1 MTNTGHAIAG
11 LVQTSHD
18 ETNSKLGRLGAEALS
33 DKELLAL
40 MLGGGR
46 ATART
51 VRDAERLTAF
61 KLGPAGAGYSSL
73 VREHGI
79 DARTAAAVAVS
90 VEYGKR
96 HSGRPDGRPVLDSP
110 NAIMQHVP
118 MAIRS
123 ARKEHFFAF
132 YLNARSQLL
141 HFDGSISVGTLSA
154 SLCHPREIFFPA
166 IAHSSAALVIGHNL
180 CDASHKLCNV
190 KSNIM

>member
-1 MTNTGHAIAG
+1 MTNIGQEIAG
-11 LVQTSHD
+11 LAQASHD

-51 VRDAERLTAF
+51 VRDAERLMAF

-96 HSGRPDGRPVLDSP
+96 HCGRPDGRPVLDSP

-141 HFDGSISVGTLSA
+141 HFEVVSVGTVAA
-154 SLCHPREIFFPA
+154 SLVHPR
-166 IAHSSAALVIGHNL
+166 L
-180 CDASHKLCNV
+180 CGTQHKRIYV
-190 KSNIM
+190 A